1 MPEVALYKDKFCH
14 GSVGSSEH
22 WLCVS
27 CCGNGVI
34 QVMDSL
40 GSFMMLNLATVLQ
53 ICKIYS
59 VPQNHTTLKLRKL
72 PVQQQ
77 NGTLDCG
84 LFAVAY
90 AVEVCAGNSPADV
103 SFNQK
108 QMRSH
113 LYTCLSDGVMSPFPE
128 VSRAREFLP
137 HPTDRSLNI
146 KVYYTCKL
154 PEYDSFMIEC
164 ESCKQ
169 WYHCSCVKI
178 APQKVPDHW
187 QCSLCST

>member
-1 MPEVALYKDKFCH
+1 
-14 GSVGSSEH
+14 
-22 WLCVS
+22 
-27 CCGNGVI
+27 
-34 QVMDSL
+34 
-40 GSFMMLNLATVLQ
+40 MMLNLATFLQ

-77 NGTLDCG
+77 NGTLGCG

-108 QMRSH
+108 RLRSN
-113 LYTCLSDGVMSPFPE
+113 LYTCLSDGVMSPFPK

-137 HPTDRSLNI
+137 RNFYL
-146 KVYYTCKL
+146 TCKL
-154 PEYDSFMIEC
+154 PEEYDSFMIQC
-164 ESCKQ
+164 ESCEQ
-169 WYHCSCVKI
+169 
-178 APQKVPDHW
+178 
-187 QCSLCST
+187 